1 MKLQPYY
8 YFMFL
13 TLMAAIWHY
22 RKYGRTYMALFI
34 PYMAFIIGIELTT
47 LYIKFV
53 LDGKTGWI
61 YNIVTPLENC
71 FYAYIIYQFVGKPLY
86 KKFIFYSITIF
97 TIGVFCYLIFITG
110 FDDFSPMIIS
120 TSSILMVIIACL
132 LFYEYLNSEDYS
144 IYRNWTAAIW
154 LCVGVMIFYA
164 GIAYCFALYDYIL
177 ANQLKMFGEKL
188 YVIIPR
194 YLSII
199 LYSCLTISLIVWKQK
214 KSTSRY
220 LK

>member
-1 MKLQPYY
+1 MKLPAYY

-13 TLMAAIWHY
+13 TLLVAIWHY
-22 RKYGRTYMALFI
+22 RKHGRTYMALFI
-34 PYMAFIIGIELTT
+34 PYMAFIIGVELVAM
-47 LYIKFV
+47 YIKYV
-53 LDGKTGWI
+53 WDGKTGWI

-71 FYAYIIYQFVGKPLY
+71 FYAYIMYRFISRPIF
-86 KKFIFYSITIF
+86 KKIITYSISLF
-97 TIGVFCYLIFITG
+97 TIGVFCYLAFITG
-110 FDDFSPMIIS
+110 FDVFSPMIIS
-120 TSSILMVIIACL
+120 SSSILMVIIACL
-132 LFYEYLNSEDYS
+132 LFYEYLHSNDYS
-144 IYRNWTAAIW
+144 VYRNWTAAIW

-177 ANQLKMFGEKL
+177 ANQLKVFGEKL

-199 LYSCLTISLIVWKQK
+199 LYSCLSISLIVWKHK

-220 LK
+220 